1 MTAYDEQRLAE
12 LIKALPPAP
21 QAWVEA
27 AQVLPLA
34 RGRLDDI
41 VAKAEADLAFRDAL
55 VANLEEALR
64 LEGYEPETIPL
75 DELRRRLESEAGRKR
90 KGRLERR
97 PVPGRSRRV
106 AATRRNQFFFRHDSG
121 RPLALNRPVR
131 LGRTGTRS

>member
-34 RGRLDDI
+34 RGRLDVI

-75 DELRRRLESEAGRKR
+75 DELRRRLES
-90 KGRLERR
+90 
-97 PVPGRSRRV
+97 
-106 AATRRNQFFFRHDSG
+106 
-121 RPLALNRPVR
+121 
-131 LGRTGTRS
+131 

>member
-1 MTAYDEQRLAE
+1 LTEIRLTAYDEQRLAE

-34 RGRLDDI
+34 RARLDDI
-41 VAKAEADLAFRDAL
+41 VARAEADLAFRDAL

-75 DELRRRLESEAGRKR
+75 DELRRRLES
-90 KGRLERR
+90 
-97 PVPGRSRRV
+97 
-106 AATRRNQFFFRHDSG
+106 
-121 RPLALNRPVR
+121 
-131 LGRTGTRS
+131 

>member
-55 VANLEEALR
+55 VADLEETLR

-75 DELRRRLESEAGRKR
+75 DELRRRLES
-90 KGRLERR
+90 
-97 PVPGRSRRV
+97 
-106 AATRRNQFFFRHDSG
+106 
-121 RPLALNRPVR
+121 
-131 LGRTGTRS
+131 

>member
-27 AQVLPLA
+27 AQVLPLV

-41 VAKAEADLAFRDAL
+41 VARAEADLAFRDAL

-64 LEGYEPETIPL
+64 LEGYKPETIPL
-75 DELRRRLESEAGRKR
+75 DELRRRLES
-90 KGRLERR
+90 
-97 PVPGRSRRV
+97 
-106 AATRRNQFFFRHDSG
+106 
-121 RPLALNRPVR
+121 
-131 LGRTGTRS
+131 

>member
-1 MTAYDEQRLAE
+1 MTEIRLTAYDEQRLAE

-34 RGRLDDI
+34 RARLDDI
-41 VAKAEADLAFRDAL
+41 VARAEADLAFRDAL

-75 DELRRRLESEAGRKR
+75 DELRRRLES
-90 KGRLERR
+90 
-97 PVPGRSRRV
+97 
-106 AATRRNQFFFRHDSG
+106 
-121 RPLALNRPVR
+121 
-131 LGRTGTRS
+131 

>member
-41 VAKAEADLAFRDAL
+41 VARAEADLAFRDAL
-55 VANLEEALR
+55 VANLEETLR
-64 LEGYEPETIPL
+64 LEGYEPETMPL
-75 DELRRRLESEAGRKR
+75 DELRRRLES
-90 KGRLERR
+90 
-97 PVPGRSRRV
+97 
-106 AATRRNQFFFRHDSG
+106 
-121 RPLALNRPVR
+121 
-131 LGRTGTRS
+131 

>member
-55 VANLEEALR
+55 IADLEETLR

-75 DELRRRLESEAGRKR
+75 DELRRRLES
-90 KGRLERR
+90 
-97 PVPGRSRRV
+97 
-106 AATRRNQFFFRHDSG
+106 
-121 RPLALNRPVR
+121 
-131 LGRTGTRS
+131 

>member
-1 MTAYDEQRLAE
+1 LTEIRLTAYDEQRLAE

-41 VAKAEADLAFRDAL
+41 VARAEADLAFRDAL

-75 DELRRRLESEAGRKR
+75 DELRRRLES
-90 KGRLERR
+90 
-97 PVPGRSRRV
+97 
-106 AATRRNQFFFRHDSG
+106 
-121 RPLALNRPVR
+121 
-131 LGRTGTRS
+131 